1 MFKSGKYKTVKPH
14 VTIFKSST
22 VTSEIPKKGTAV
34 DIVKVEEMNFGK
46 VRGYLSD
53 GSYIIMKNIKGDIA
67 VEGVKTTKKKEVK

>member
-22 VTSEIPKKGTAV
+22 VTAEIPEKGTV
-34 DIVKVEEMNFGK
+34 IEIVEVEEMSFGK
-46 VRGYLSD
+46 IRGYLKD

-67 VEGVKTTKKKEVK
+67 VEAVKAKKKEAK

>member
-22 VTSEIPKKGTAV
+22 VTAEIPKKGTV
-34 DIVKVEEMNFGK
+34 IDIVKVEEMSFGK

-53 GSYIIMKNIKGDIA
+53 GSYIIMRNIKGDIA
-67 VEGVKTTKKKEVK
+67 AEAVKTSKKKEEK